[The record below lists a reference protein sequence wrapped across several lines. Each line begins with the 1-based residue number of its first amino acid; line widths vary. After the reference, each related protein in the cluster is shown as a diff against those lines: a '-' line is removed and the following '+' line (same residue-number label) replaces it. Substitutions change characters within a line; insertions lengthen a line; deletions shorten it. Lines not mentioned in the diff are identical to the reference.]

1 MSLEPAEAAA
11 RGAPMTTPAGDIDTV
26 AINTIRTLAIDAV
39 EKADSGH
46 AGLPMGMAP
55 VAYTLWRR
63 FLRYDPE
70 APVWPNRDRFVLS
83 AGHGSMLLYAL
94 LFLSGVK
101 AADAEGRALDRPAVS
116 LDDIR
121 AFRQLG
127 SVCPGHPEYG
137 LTTGVEVTTGP
148 LGQGVGNSV
157 GMAIAERWL
166 EALFNRPGHPIVD
179 YDIYVICSDGDLME
193 GVSGEAASLAGH
205 LKLSNLCWIYDDNQV
220 SIEGSTAL
228 AFSEDV
234 SRRFE
239 GYGWATRQVD
249 DANDCEAVAAAI
261 EAFRATSDRPT
272 LIRVR
277 SVIGYGSPHKQGTS
291 KIHSDPLGAEEVK
304 LTKQAYGWPPDAQF
318 LVPQGAR
325 ERMAS
330 GIGERGRQLRQAW
343 DAAMGRYAEAFPT
356 EAAMLRQMGSRELPD
371 RWDEG
376 LPTFAT
382 DAKGVATREASAKVL
397 AAIGP
402 AIPWLMGGS
411 ADLSP
416 STKTHLDFDG
426 AGEFEAA
433 TYGGRNLHFGVR
445 EHVMGAAAN
454 GLALSGLRP
463 YTGTFLAFSDYMREP
478 IRLAALMRL
487 PVIFIFSHDS
497 IGLGQ
502 DGPTHQP
509 IEQLAALR
517 ATPGLTVIRPCDA
530 NETVEA
536 WRTILKL
543 RTPACLILTR
553 QALPT
558 LDRGRFAA
566 ADGLAR
572 GAYVLGDAAGGE
584 PQVILIASGSEVSL
598 CIAAQAQL
606 AEEGVRAR
614 VVSMPSFEL
623 FEAQAVE
630 YRQAVLPSA
639 ITARVAVEAA
649 SPLGWDRYAGPDGA
663 IIAMRG
669 FGASAPIADVMPHFG
684 FTADHVRQAALAQ
697 LNKAR
702 ESAR

>member
-1 MSLEPAEAAA
+1 
-11 RGAPMTTPAGDIDTV
+11 
-26 AINTIRTLAIDAV
+26 
-39 EKADSGH
+39 
-46 AGLPMGMAP
+46 
-55 VAYTLWRR
+55 
-63 FLRYDPE
+63 
-70 APVWPNRDRFVLS
+70 
-83 AGHGSMLLYAL
+83 
-94 LFLSGVK
+94 
-101 AADAEGRALDRPAVS
+101 
-116 LDDIR
+116 
-121 AFRQLG
+121 
-127 SVCPGHPEYG
+127 
-137 LTTGVEVTTGP
+137 
-148 LGQGVGNSV
+148 
-157 GMAIAERWL
+157 
-166 EALFNRPGHPIVD
+166 
-179 YDIYVICSDGDLME
+179 
-193 GVSGEAASLAGH
+193 
-205 LKLSNLCWIYDDNQV
+205 
-220 SIEGSTAL
+220 
-228 AFSEDV
+228 
-234 SRRFE
+234 
-239 GYGWATRQVD
+239 
-249 DANDCEAVAAAI
+249 
-261 EAFRATSDRPT
+261 
-272 LIRVR
+272 
-277 SVIGYGSPHKQGTS
+277 
-291 KIHSDPLGAEEVK
+291 
-304 LTKQAYGWPPDAQF
+304 
-318 LVPQGAR
+318 
-325 ERMAS
+325 
-330 GIGERGRQLRQAW
+330 
-343 DAAMGRYAEAFPT
+343 
-356 EAAMLRQMGSRELPD
+356 
-371 RWDEG
+371 
-376 LPTFAT
+376 
-382 DAKGVATREASAKVL
+382 
-397 AAIGP
+397 
-402 AIPWLMGGS
+402 
-411 ADLSP
+411 
-416 STKTHLDFDG
+416 
-426 AGEFEAA
+426 
-433 TYGGRNLHFGVR
+433 
-445 EHVMGAAAN
+445 
-454 GLALSGLRP
+454 
-463 YTGTFLAFSDYMREP
+463 
-478 IRLAALMRL
+478 MRL